1 MPEFLRGLPQWA
13 LILGLFGAVA
23 LVVFALSAIVL
34 LAGSSLR
41 RPASADGPT
50 LAEMAEP
57 MLRARRGR
65 GKFDARFDRL
75 AEGTQLGLDGE
86 TAIGWILLV
95 GAVLAAAFYLL
106 TVQYLSFVD
115 GVLLAG
121 WVFLLGGAG
130 VLLFFWTL
138 KNRRRRAIQEQ
149 LPDGCFQ
156 LSRSL
161 RSGLALPAALLET
174 SHYLPTP
181 ISRLFA
187 RLSAALSLG
196 ESTRAAL
203 RRAAADAELTEFD
216 LFAEVLALNSE
227 SGGNLP
233 AMLDRLAASIR
244 DRNQYRGYFRSVTA
258 LARMA
263 AIFLALA
270 APVAMLLYL
279 IFPEQRALMIRFLLS
294 FEGQVILIV
303 AIVLEL
309 IGVIW
314 IMLLLRRQ
322 DDY

>member
-121 WVFLLGGAG
+121 WVFLLGGMG

-156 LSRSL
+156 LARSL

>member
-1 MPEFLRGLPQWA
+1 MPEFLRVLPQWA

-23 LVVFALSAIVL
+23 IVVFVLSALVL
-34 LAGSSLR
+34 LTGSALR
-41 RPASADGPT
+41 RPVSADGPT
-50 LAEMAEP
+50 LAESAEP

-65 GKFDARFDRL
+65 GKFDARFERL
-75 AEGTQLGLDGE
+75 AEGTQLGIDGE

-95 GAVLAAAFYLL
+95 GAIVAATCYLL
-106 TVQYLSFVD
+106 TVQYLSFID

-121 WVFLLGGAG
+121 WVFLVGGLG
-130 VLLFFWTL
+130 VFLFFWTL

-156 LSRSL
+156 LARSL

-174 SHYLPTP
+174 SHYLPPP

-203 RRAAADAELTEFD
+203 QRAAADARLTEFD
-216 LFAEVLALNSE
+216 LFAEVLALNAE

-270 APVAMLLYL
+270 APVAFLLYL
-279 IFPEQRALMIRFLLS
+279 VFPEQRGLMIRFLS
-294 FEGQVILIV
+294 APEGQVILIA
-303 AIVLEL
+303 AILLEI
-309 IGVIW
+309 IGLLW
-314 IMLLLRRQ
+314 IFFLLRRQ

>member
-121 WVFLLGGAG
+121 WVFLLGGMG
-130 VLLFFWTL
+130 VLLFFWSL

-156 LSRSL
+156 LARSL

>member
-121 WVFLLGGAG
+121 WVFLLGGMG

>member
-23 LVVFALSAIVL
+23 LIVFALSAIVL
-34 LAGSSLR
+34 IA
-41 RPASADGPT
+41 GPT

-75 AEGTQLGLDGE
+75 AEGTQLGIDGE
-86 TAIGWILLV
+86 TAIGWILVV
-95 GAVLAAAFYLL
+95 GAVFAAAFYLL

-121 WVFLLGGAG
+121 WVFLLGGMG

-156 LSRSL
+156 LARSL

-279 IFPEQRALMIRFLLS
+279 IFPEQRALMIRFLFS
-294 FEGQVILIV
+294 FEGQVILTV
-303 AIVLEL
+303 AIVLEV